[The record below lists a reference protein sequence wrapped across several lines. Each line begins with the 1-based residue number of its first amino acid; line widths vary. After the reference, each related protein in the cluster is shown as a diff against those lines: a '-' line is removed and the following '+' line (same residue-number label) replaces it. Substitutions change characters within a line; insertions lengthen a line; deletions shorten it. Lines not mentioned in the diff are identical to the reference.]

1 MVPIEPVVAAEE
13 EIEEFS
19 CQKCKSK
26 FESQLELASHMT
38 NINCNPVMTARC
50 LLCDIEVG
58 SLILY
63 KSHLVGMVSKYNF
76 DNNIFG
82 HTFTFISSTN
92 LIMNYFQ
99 IFFYYFY

>member
-1 MVPIEPVVAAEE
+1 MEPIEPVVATED
-13 EIEEFS
+13 EIEEYS

-26 FESQLELASHMT
+26 FNSQLELASHMT

-63 KSHLVGMVSKYNF
+63 KSHLVGTVSKYNF
-76 DNNIFG
+76 LNNIFWT
-82 HTFTFISSTN
+82 HTRCKHKFDHELFSNI
-92 LIMNYFQ
+92 
-99 IFFYYFY
+99 IFLF